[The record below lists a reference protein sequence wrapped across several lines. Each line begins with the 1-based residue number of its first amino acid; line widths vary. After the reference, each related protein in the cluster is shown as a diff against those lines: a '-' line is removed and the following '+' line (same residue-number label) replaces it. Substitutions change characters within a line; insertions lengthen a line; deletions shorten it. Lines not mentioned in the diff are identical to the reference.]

1 MDIGKIIP
9 VILVIIILI
18 IGGFAFSIY
27 NANNKLKEEKAKL
40 EEENT
45 RLFQDRKQLQE
56 KATRLEKELVDLKS
70 RKEEVEQELNK
81 IQKEKDDLLSKYN
94 ELLKERDSLVEKLS
108 AQQKVSVQERP
119 TSEGVSVQVSGG
131 QEEYWSDL
139 VKAKAQLEAKV
150 DNLNKELL
158 DTKNKLAELDKTNK
172 ELEIKIDELSK
183 EKERLSGEIEFKER
197 TLSIMS
203 RDLVSEREARR
214 TAIEEL
220 NKLRSQNVSLK
231 RELVLANKEK
241 MQLTNNIKE
250 VLERKDSLE
259 KRMAEIDRILREK
272 SITLEQLQ
280 EEFKTAVKGSTP
292 FVSNKETTSVQLP
305 PIVVKP
311 QATATLKNLKGEVI
325 AVNNEE
331 KFIIV
336 SIGEKN
342 GAKVGMQLVVYRGD
356 KQIATAEIIEI
367 RNEISA
373 ADIKEV
379 LSGYTINKG
388 DIVMVK

>member
-1 MDIGKIIP
+1 MDLNKIIP
-9 VILVIIILI
+9 IVLFVIILI

-27 NANNKLKEEKAKL
+27 NTNNKLKEEKAKL
-40 EEENT
+40 EDDNT
-45 RLFQDRKQLQE
+45 RLLGERRQLQE
-56 KATRLEKELVDLKS
+56 KAARLEKELSDLKS
-70 RKEEVEQELNK
+70 RKEEIEGELTKAQQE
-81 IQKEKDDLLSKYN
+81 KEELLTKYN
-94 ELLKERDSLVEKLS
+94 ELLKERDALVEKLS
-108 AQQKVSVQERP
+108 AQHKVSVQEQKP
-119 TSEGVSVQVSGG
+119 SEGVSVQPAG
-131 QEEYWSDL
+131 QEEYWSDFI
-139 VKAKAQLEAKV
+139 KIKAQLEVKV

-158 DTKNKLAELDKTNK
+158 DTKNKLADLDKTNK
-172 ELEIKIDELSK
+172 ELEIKIDELTK
-183 EKERLSGEIEFKER
+183 EKERLTNEIEFRER

-203 RDLVSEREARR
+203 RDLVSEREARQ

-241 MQLTNNIKE
+241 MQLTNSIKE
-250 VLERKDSLE
+250 ALENKDSLE
-259 KRMAEIDRILREK
+259 KRLAEIDRILREK
-272 SITLEQLQ
+272 SITLGQLQ
-280 EEFKTAVKGSTP
+280 EEMRTVVKGASP
-292 FVSNKETTSVQLP
+292 FVSKDTASVQLP

-331 KFIIV
+331 KFVIV
-336 SIGEKN
+336 SIGEKH

-356 KQIATAEIIEI
+356 KQIAVAEIIEI

-388 DIVMVK
+388 DTVMVR